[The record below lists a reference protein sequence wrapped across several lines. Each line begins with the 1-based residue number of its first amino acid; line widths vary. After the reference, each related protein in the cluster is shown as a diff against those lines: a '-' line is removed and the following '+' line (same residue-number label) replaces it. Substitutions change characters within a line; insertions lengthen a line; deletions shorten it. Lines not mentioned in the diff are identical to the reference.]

1 MGETLMNDKSEHF
14 HRHALDS
21 PVPLLARWASIQHP
35 VTAARRVRLLSR
47 RCNWGSDSRLLASVT
62 VSVVTQSSEGGV
74 SAGLD
79 EAASK
84 RLVEIAEAFT
94 FKATCHDS
102 ANQSPFPCS
111 CYDNRGDMQI
121 ETPCVVTMGM
131 CATAWYKDVKRH

>member
-1 MGETLMNDKSEHF
+1 MTNQSTTTVTPE
-14 HRHALDS
+14 S
-21 PVPLLARWASIQHP
+21 PVSLLARWAPLQHP
-35 VTAARRVRLLSR
+35 VTAARRVRLPSR
-47 RCNWGSDSRLLASVT
+47 RCSWGSDSRLSASVT
-62 VSVVTQSSEGGV
+62 VSAVTQSSEGGV

-94 FKATCHDS
+94 FKATRHGF
-102 ANQSPFPCS
+102 ANQSPFPSS

-131 CATAWYKDVKRH
+131 CAAAWYKDAKRH